1 MNSTMSTGTHKWNI
15 CHQQILAPTNLND
28 FMVDYKFIIR
38 KSPVTACIDD
48 RVWSSD
54 IKFILF
60 GQNMC
65 ENYMIPWN
73 ISQLY
78 ILKISPKLYW
88 CLICCVCQLQPMWYI
103 LLGVWQ
109 NNICSSWTFSYCS
122 WDMCFILFSIR
133 DNSDH
138 SQTYQVHVVF

>member
-88 CLICCVCQLQPMWYI
+88 CLIFVCASFNPCDIFYWVYNRITFVHLELFLIVHEICALFYF
-103 LLGVWQ
+103 LLET
-109 NNICSSWTFSYCS
+109 I
-122 WDMCFILFSIR
+122 
-133 DNSDH
+133 
-138 SQTYQVHVVF
+138 VVIHKLIKYM